1 MSKRI
6 RRFVRRVGL
15 ELGIEASLEVA
26 RGYLLERLN
35 EVTADDLYEAIQSG
49 THSLGVSSEKDK
61 RFGRKLARRFRKVLY
76 EGRSARD
83 HLTPQLCLEWLKED
97 RPDLASLIINMGEP
111 AEKWLEEDA
120 TKVREFLWP
129 EKESGQTS

>member
-6 RRFVRRVGL
+6 RGFIRRFGL

-26 RGYLLERLN
+26 RGYLVERLN
-35 EVTADDLYEAIQSG
+35 EITADDLYEAIQSG

-61 RFGRKLARRFRKVLY
+61 RFGRKLAKRFRKILY
-76 EGRSARD
+76 EGRTARD
-83 HLTPQLCLEWLKED
+83 HLTPELTLTWLRED

-111 AEKWLEEDA
+111 AKKWLIEDA
-120 TKVREFLWP
+120 AQVREFLWP
-129 EKESGQTS
+129 EKKAS